1 MKTTSLLAAILIFA
15 GGSSV
20 YGSPTGDAPPKK
32 AKPDFTTPAW
42 VLYDMGG
49 ISGNFYRF
57 YRKQGE
63 TRVTAVTLR
72 RGKLRAVRW
81 EEGGRIHFVNTNGTT
96 GSMPIPRQKAVPP
109 AGKGK
114 AGTPAKVFDLEAFY
128 RDNRNKI
135 DRMTPFVWEDADYRV
150 EGKFKPRPVGRRHV
164 FDMQVTIYKNK
175 EKVATLNDN
184 ALNGFGRLVDYG
196 RQPGFDTIGDVDA
209 WWHDKDS
216 LEVRYKGLMR
226 LVTNVHEAGASD
238 LDRIAMIETYDA
250 VYQRFLDSLP
260 K

>member
-1 MKTTSLLAAILIFA
+1 MKTTSILAAVLTLA
-15 GGSSV
+15 VGSSV

-32 AKPDFTTPAW
+32 ARPDFTTPAW
-42 VLYDMGG
+42 VLSDLGG
-49 ISGNFYRF
+49 ISSNFYRF
-57 YRKQGE
+57 YQKKGE
-63 TRVTAVTLR
+63 TRITAVTLQQ
-72 RGKLRAVRW
+72 GSLRAVRW
-81 EEGGRIHFVNTNGTT
+81 EENGRIYFENANGTT
-96 GSMPIPRQKAVPP
+96 GSMPIPRSQSK
-109 AGKGK
+109 
-114 AGTPAKVFDLEAFY
+114 TFDLDAFY

-135 DRMTPFVWEDADYRV
+135 DRMSPFVWEDADYRI
-150 EGKFKPRPVGRRHV
+150 EGKFKPRPVDRRHV

-196 RQPGFDTIGDVDA
+196 RQPGFDTISGVDA
-209 WWHDKDS
+209 WWRDKDS

-238 LDRIAMIETYDA
+238 SDRAAMIKTFDA
-250 VYQRFLDSLP
+250 VYQRFLDSL